1 MTNYSTRRFKD
12 RLALCLGALCVV
24 LAMIPLIS
32 ILYEVVKN
40 GASTI
45 NLDFLTTPPGVVGQ
59 AGGGIG
65 PAIQGT
71 LILVGLTI
79 ILGVPLGVL
88 SGIYLSEFGDN
99 AIGRTIRFLNDV
111 LAEFPSV
118 VIGVVIFTLI
128 VLTLRSFSVIAGAL
142 ALSIIMLPIIT
153 RSTEE
158 SLKLVPNS
166 IRDASMA
173 LGIRRWR
180 TTLSVVLTTAKS
192 GVITGILLAI
202 ARVAGES
209 APLVFTIL
217 GSQYFFSGII
227 SPMDALPLR
236 IYRLALLPYASSQAQ
251 GWGAALVLILMVLT
265 VNIGVR
271 FATRGR
277 LYATRERQRA

>member
-1 MTNYSTRRFKD
+1 MRRFKD
-12 RLALCLGALCVV
+12 RLALWLGALCAV

-40 GASTI
+40 GATTI
-45 NLDFLTTPPGVVGQ
+45 NIDFLTAAPGVVGQ

-71 LILVGLTI
+71 IILVGLTI
-79 ILGVPLGVL
+79 LIGVPLGVL

-99 AIGRTIRFLNDV
+99 PVGRVIRFLNDV

-118 VIGVVIFTLI
+118 VIGVVVFTLI
-128 VLTLRSFSVIAGAL
+128 VLTFKSFSVIAGAL
-142 ALSIIMLPIIT
+142 ALSIIMLPIVT

-192 GVITGILLAI
+192 GVITGILLAV

-217 GSQYFFSGII
+217 GSQYFFSGLN
-227 SPMDALPLR
+227 SAMDAIPLR
-236 IYRLALLPYASSQAQ
+236 IYRLALLPYPYAQAQ
-251 GWGAALVLILMVLT
+251 GWGAALVLILMVLA

-271 FATRGR
+271 LATRGR
-277 LYATRERQRA
+277 LYSTRMRA

>member
-1 MTNYSTRRFKD
+1 
-12 RLALCLGALCVV
+12 
-24 LAMIPLIS
+24 MIPLIS

-40 GASTI
+40 GAATI
-45 NLDFLTTPPGVVGQ
+45 NVDFLTAAPGVVGQ
-59 AGGGIG
+59 GGGGIG

-79 ILGVPLGVL
+79 AIGVPLGVV

-99 AIGRTIRFLNDV
+99 PLGRVIRFLNDV

-118 VIGVVIFTLI
+118 VIGVVVFTLI
-128 VLTLRSFSVIAGAL
+128 VLTFKSFSVIAGAL
-142 ALSIIMLPIIT
+142 ALAVIMLPIIT

-192 GVITGILLAI
+192 GVVTGILLAV

-217 GSQYFFSGII
+217 GSQYFFSGIN
-227 SPMDALPLR
+227 SPMDAIPLR
-236 IYRLALLPYASSQAQ
+236 IYRLALLPYPYAQAQ
-251 GWGAALVLILMVLT
+251 GWGAALVLILMVLV

-271 FATRGR
+271 LATRGR
-277 LYATRERQRA
+277 LYSTRSRA

>member
-1 MTNYSTRRFKD
+1 MSNYSMRRFKD
-12 RLALCLGALCVV
+12 RLALWLGALCAV
-24 LAMIPLIS
+24 LAMIPLVS
-32 ILYEVVKN
+32 ILYDVVKN
-40 GASTI
+40 GASSL
-45 NLDFLTTPPGVVGQ
+45 NVDFLTSAPGVIGQ

-71 LILVGLTI
+71 LLLVGLTI
-79 ILGVPLGVL
+79 IMGVPLGVL
-88 SGIYLSEFGDN
+88 SGIYLSEFGDHPVCL
-99 AIGRTIRFLNDV
+99 IIRFLNDV

-128 VLTLRSFSVIAGAL
+128 VLTLRSFSVVAGAF
-142 ALSIIMLPIIT
+142 ALSVIMLPVVT

-192 GVITGILLAI
+192 GVVTGILLAI
-202 ARVAGES
+202 ARVAGAS
-209 APLVFTIL
+209 APLFFTIL
-217 GSQYFFSGII
+217 GSQYFFSGLHI
-227 SPMDALPLR
+227 SLDAPAQR
-236 IYRLALLPYASSQAQ
+236 IDHLTLLTYPYAQSQ
-251 GWGAALVLILMVLT
+251 GWRAALVLILMVLV

-271 FATRGR
+271 LATRGR
-277 LYATRERQRA
+277 LYSTRSRA

>member
-1 MTNYSTRRFKD
+1 MTNYSMRRFKD
-12 RLALCLGALCVV
+12 RLALWLGALCAV

-40 GASTI
+40 GATTI
-45 NLDFLTTPPGVVGQ
+45 NIDFLTAAPGVVGQ

-71 LILVGLTI
+71 IILVGLTI
-79 ILGVPLGVL
+79 LIGVPLGVL

-99 AIGRTIRFLNDV
+99 PVGRVIRFLNDV

-118 VIGVVIFTLI
+118 VIGVVVFTLI
-128 VLTLRSFSVIAGAL
+128 VLTFKSFSVIAGAL
-142 ALSIIMLPIIT
+142 ALSIIMLPIVT

-192 GVITGILLAI
+192 GVITGILLAV

-217 GSQYFFSGII
+217 GSQYFFSGLN
-227 SPMDALPLR
+227 SAMDAIPLR
-236 IYRLALLPYASSQAQ
+236 IYRLALLPYPYAQAQ
-251 GWGAALVLILMVLT
+251 GWGAALVLILMVLA

-271 FATRGR
+271 LATRGR
-277 LYATRERQRA
+277 LYSTRVRA

>member
-1 MTNYSTRRFKD
+1 MRRFKD
-12 RLALCLGALCVV
+12 RLALWLGALCVV

-40 GASTI
+40 GVTTI
-45 NLDFLTTPPGVVGQ
+45 NVDFLTAAPGVVGQ

-71 LILVGLTI
+71 LILVGLTVVI
-79 ILGVPLGVL
+79 GVPLGVL

-99 AIGRTIRFLNDV
+99 PVGRVIRFLNDV

-118 VIGVVIFTLI
+118 VIGVVVFTLI
-128 VLTLRSFSVIAGAL
+128 VLTFKSFSVIAGAL
-142 ALSIIMLPIIT
+142 ALSIIMLPIVT

-192 GVITGILLAI
+192 GVITGILLAV

-217 GSQYFFSGII
+217 GSQYFFSGLN
-227 SPMDALPLR
+227 SAMDAIPLR
-236 IYRLALLPYASSQAQ
+236 IYRLALLPYPYAQAQ
-251 GWGAALVLILMVLT
+251 GWGAALVLILMVLA
-265 VNIGVR
+265 VNVGVR
-271 FATRGR
+271 LATRGR
-277 LYATRERQRA
+277 LYSTRVRA

>member
-1 MTNYSTRRFKD
+1 MSNYSMRRFKNK
-12 RLALCLGALCVV
+12 LALWIGALCAA
-24 LAMIPLIS
+24 LAMIPLVS
-32 ILYEVVKN
+32 ILYDVVKN
-40 GASTI
+40 GASSL
-45 NLDFLTTPPGVVGQ
+45 NVDFLTSAPGVIGQ

-71 LILVGLTI
+71 LLLVGLTI
-79 ILGVPLGVL
+79 IMGVPLGVL

-99 AIGRTIRFLNDV
+99 PVGRVIRFLNDV

-128 VLTLRSFSVIAGAL
+128 VLTFKSFSVIAGAL

-192 GVITGILLAI
+192 GVVTGILLAI
-202 ARVAGES
+202 ARVAGET
-209 APLVFTIL
+209 AP
-217 GSQYFFSGII
+217 
-227 SPMDALPLR
+227 
-236 IYRLALLPYASSQAQ
+236 
-251 GWGAALVLILMVLT
+251 
-265 VNIGVR
+265 
-271 FATRGR
+271 
-277 LYATRERQRA
+277 

>member
-1 MTNYSTRRFKD
+1 MSNYSMRRFKN
-12 RLALCLGALCVV
+12 RLALWLGALCAA
-24 LAMIPLIS
+24 LAMIPLVS
-32 ILYEVVKN
+32 ILYDVVKN
-40 GASTI
+40 GASSL
-45 NLDFLTTPPGVVGQ
+45 NVDFVTSAPGVIGQ

-71 LILVGLTI
+71 LILVVLTI
-79 ILGVPLGVL
+79 IMGVPLGVL

-99 AIGRTIRFLNDV
+99 PVGRVIRFLNDV

-128 VLTLRSFSVIAGAL
+128 VLTFKSFSVIAGAL

-192 GVITGILLAI
+192 GVVTGILLAI
-202 ARVAGES
+202 ARVAGET

-217 GSQYFFSGII
+217 GSQYFFSGLN
-227 SPMDALPLR
+227 SPMDALPIR
-236 IYRLALLPYASSQAQ
+236 IYRLALLPYPYAQAQ
-251 GWGAALVLILMVLT
+251 GWGAALALILMVLV

-271 FATRGR
+271 LATRGR
-277 LYATRERQRA
+277 LYSKRSRP

>member
-1 MTNYSTRRFKD
+1 MSNYSMRRFKD
-12 RLALCLGALCVV
+12 RLALWLGALCVV
-24 LAMIPLIS
+24 LAMIPLVS

-45 NLDFLTTPPGVVGQ
+45 NVNFLTAAPGVIGQ
-59 AGGGIG
+59 PGGGIG

-79 ILGVPLGVL
+79 IIGVPLGVL

-99 AIGRTIRFLNDV
+99 PLGRVIRFLNDV

-128 VLTLRSFSVIAGAL
+128 VLTLRSFSVIAGAF
-142 ALSIIMLPIIT
+142 ALSIIMLPIVT

-192 GVITGILLAI
+192 GIITGILLAI
-202 ARVAGES
+202 ARIAGES

-217 GSQYFFSGII
+217 GSQYFFSGLN
-227 SPMDALPLR
+227 SAMDALPLR
-236 IYRLALLPYASSQAQ
+236 IYRLALLPYPYAQAQ
-251 GWGAALVLILMVLT
+251 GWGAALVLILMVFV

-271 FATRGR
+271 LATRGR
-277 LYATRERQRA
+277 LYSTRSRA

>member
-1 MTNYSTRRFKD
+1 MSNYSMRRFKN
-12 RLALCLGALCVV
+12 RLALWLGALCAA
-24 LAMIPLIS
+24 LAMIPLVS
-32 ILYEVVKN
+32 ILYDVVKN
-40 GASTI
+40 GASSL
-45 NLDFLTTPPGVVGQ
+45 NVDFVTSAPGVIGQ

-71 LILVGLTI
+71 LILVVLTI
-79 ILGVPLGVL
+79 IMGVPLGVL

-99 AIGRTIRFLNDV
+99 PVGRVIRFLNDV

-128 VLTLRSFSVIAGAL
+128 VLTFKSFSVIAGAL

-192 GVITGILLAI
+192 GVVTGILLAI
-202 ARVAGES
+202 ARVAGET

-217 GSQYFFSGII
+217 GSQYFFSGLN
-227 SPMDALPLR
+227 SPMDALPIR
-236 IYRLALLPYASSQAQ
+236 ICKRKRNNP
-251 GWGAALVLILMVLT
+251 
-265 VNIGVR
+265 
-271 FATRGR
+271 
-277 LYATRERQRA
+277 

>member
-1 MTNYSTRRFKD
+1 MRRFKD
-12 RLALCLGALCVV
+12 RLALWLGALCAVF
-24 LAMIPLIS
+24 AMIPLIS

-40 GASTI
+40 GASTV
-45 NLDFLTTPPGVVGQ
+45 NVDFLTAAPGIIGQ

-79 ILGVPLGVL
+79 IIGVPLGVL
-88 SGIYLSEFGDN
+88 SGIYLSEFGGN
-99 AIGRTIRFLNDV
+99 PVGRVVRFLNDV

-128 VLTLRSFSVIAGAL
+128 VLTLRSFSVIAGAF
-142 ALSIIMLPIIT
+142 ALSIIMLPIVT

-192 GVITGILLAI
+192 GVVTGILLAI

-217 GSQYFFSGII
+217 GSQYFFSGLS

-236 IYRLALLPYASSQAQ
+236 IYRLALLPYPYAQAQ
-251 GWGAALVLILMVLT
+251 GWGAALVLILMVLV

-271 FATRGR
+271 LATRGR
-277 LYATRERQRA
+277 LYSRRSRP

>member
-1 MTNYSTRRFKD
+1 MSNYSMRRFKD
-12 RLALCLGALCVV
+12 RLALWLGALCAV
-24 LAMIPLIS
+24 LAMIPLVS

-45 NLDFLTTPPGVVGQ
+45 NVDFLTAAPGVIGQ
-59 AGGGIG
+59 PGGGIG

-71 LILVGLTI
+71 LILVELTI
-79 ILGVPLGVL
+79 IIGVPLGVL

-99 AIGRTIRFLNDV
+99 PVGRIIRFLNDV

-128 VLTLRSFSVIAGAL
+128 VLTLRSFSVVAGAF
-142 ALSIIMLPIIT
+142 ALSVIMLPVVT

-180 TTLSVVLTTAKS
+180 KCPASLHHSGKPVFLLRPKRRNGCSSASNLPVGVAALSLCA
-192 GVITGILLAI
+192 G
-202 ARVAGES
+202 ARVGSGTGANTHGLGRQHRS
-209 APLVFTIL
+209 A
-217 GSQYFFSGII
+217 
-227 SPMDALPLR
+227 
-236 IYRLALLPYASSQAQ
+236 
-251 GWGAALVLILMVLT
+251 
-265 VNIGVR
+265 IGD
-271 FATRGR
+271 
-277 LYATRERQRA
+277 

>member
-1 MTNYSTRRFKD
+1 MSNYSMRRFKD
-12 RLALCLGALCVV
+12 RLALWIGALCAV

-45 NLDFLTTPPGVVGQ
+45 NVDFLTAAPGVIGQ

-79 ILGVPLGVL
+79 IIGVPLGVL

-99 AIGRTIRFLNDV
+99 PVGRVIRFLNDV

-128 VLTLRSFSVIAGAL
+128 VLTFRSFSVIAGAL

-180 TTLSVVLTTAKS
+180 TTLSVVLTTARS
-192 GVITGILLAI
+192 GVVTGILLAI

-217 GSQYFFSGII
+217 GSQYFFSGLS

-236 IYRLALLPYASSQAQ
+236 IYRLALLPYPYAQAQ
-251 GWGAALVLILMVLT
+251 GWGAALVLILMVLV

-271 FATRGR
+271 LATRGR
-277 LYATRERQRA
+277 LYSRRSRP

>member
-1 MTNYSTRRFKD
+1 M
-12 RLALCLGALCVV
+12 
-24 LAMIPLIS
+24 
-32 ILYEVVKN
+32 
-40 GASTI
+40 
-45 NLDFLTTPPGVVGQ
+45 
-59 AGGGIG
+59 
-65 PAIQGT
+65 
-71 LILVGLTI
+71 
-79 ILGVPLGVL
+79 GVPLGVL

-99 AIGRTIRFLNDV
+99 PIGRAIRFLNNV

-173 LGIRRWR
+173 LGIRKWR

-192 GVITGILLAI
+192 GVVTGILLAI
-202 ARVAGES
+202 ARVAGET

-217 GSQYFFSGII
+217 GSQYFFSGLN

-236 IYRLALLPYASSQAQ
+236 IYRLALLPYPYAQAQ
-251 GWGAALVLILMVLT
+251 GWGAALVLILMVLV

-271 FATRGR
+271 LATRGR
-277 LYATRERQRA
+277 LYSTRSRA

>member
-1 MTNYSTRRFKD
+1 MSNYSMRRFKD
-12 RLALCLGALCVV
+12 RLALWLGALCAVF
-24 LAMIPLIS
+24 AMIPLIS

-40 GASTI
+40 GASTV
-45 NLDFLTTPPGVVGQ
+45 NVDFLTAAPGIIGQ

-79 ILGVPLGVL
+79 IIGVPLGVL
-88 SGIYLSEFGDN
+88 SGIYLSEFGGN
-99 AIGRTIRFLNDV
+99 PVGRVVRFLNDV

-128 VLTLRSFSVIAGAL
+128 VLTLRSFSVIAGAF
-142 ALSIIMLPIIT
+142 ALSIIMLPIVT

-192 GVITGILLAI
+192 GVVTGILLAI

-217 GSQYFFSGII
+217 GSQYFFSGLS

-236 IYRLALLPYASSQAQ
+236 IYRLALLPYPYAQAQ
-251 GWGAALVLILMVLT
+251 GWGAALVLILMVLV

-271 FATRGR
+271 LATRGR
-277 LYATRERQRA
+277 LYSKRSRP

>member
-1 MTNYSTRRFKD
+1 MSNYSLRRFKD
-12 RLALCLGALCVV
+12 RFAFWLGALCAL
-24 LAMIPLIS
+24 LAMIPLVS
-32 ILYEVVKN
+32 ILYNVVKN
-40 GASTI
+40 GASTL
-45 NLDFLTTPPGVVGQ
+45 NVEFLTSAPGVVGQ

-71 LILVGLTI
+71 LVLVGLTI
-79 ILGVPLGVL
+79 VIGVPLGVL

-99 AIGRTIRFLNDV
+99 PTGAVIRFLNDV

-128 VLTLRSFSVIAGAL
+128 VLTLKTFSVTAGAI

-192 GVITGILLAI
+192 GVVTGILLAI
-202 ARVAGES
+202 ARVAGET

-217 GSQYFFSGII
+217 GSQYFFSGLNGA
-227 SPMDALPLR
+227 MDALPLR
-236 IYRLALLPYASSQAQ
+236 IYRLALLPYPYAQAQ
-251 GWGAALVLILMVLT
+251 GWGAALVLILMVLV

-271 FATRGR
+271 LATRGR
-277 LYATRERQRA
+277 LYSTRSRA

>member
-1 MTNYSTRRFKD
+1 MSNYSMRRFKD
-12 RLALCLGALCVV
+12 RLALWLGALCAVF
-24 LAMIPLIS
+24 AMIPLIS

-40 GASTI
+40 GASTV
-45 NLDFLTTPPGVVGQ
+45 NVDFLTAAPGIIGQ

-79 ILGVPLGVL
+79 IIGVPLGVL
-88 SGIYLSEFGDN
+88 SGIYLSEFGGN
-99 AIGRTIRFLNDV
+99 PVGRVVRFLNDV

-128 VLTLRSFSVIAGAL
+128 VLTLRSFSVIAGAF
-142 ALSIIMLPIIT
+142 ALSIIMLPIVT

-192 GVITGILLAI
+192 GVVTGILLAI

-217 GSQYFFSGII
+217 GSQYFFSGLS

-236 IYRLALLPYASSQAQ
+236 IYRLALLPYPYAQAQ
-251 GWGAALVLILMVLT
+251 GWGAALVLILMVLV

-271 FATRGR
+271 LATRGR
-277 LYATRERQRA
+277 LYSKRSRA

>member
-1 MTNYSTRRFKD
+1 MSNYSMRRFKNK
-12 RLALCLGALCVV
+12 LALWIGALCAT
-24 LAMIPLIS
+24 LAMIPLVS
-32 ILYEVVKN
+32 ILYDVVKN
-40 GASTI
+40 GASSL
-45 NLDFLTTPPGVVGQ
+45 NVDFLTSAPGVIGQ

-71 LILVGLTI
+71 LLLVGLTI
-79 ILGVPLGVL
+79 IMGVPLGVL

-99 AIGRTIRFLNDV
+99 PVGRVIRFLNDV

-118 VIGVVIFTLI
+118 VIGVLIFTLI
-128 VLTLRSFSVIAGAL
+128 VLTFKSFSVIAGAL

-192 GVITGILLAI
+192 GVVTGILLAI
-202 ARVAGES
+202 ARVAGET

-217 GSQYFFSGII
+217 ESQYFFSGLN
-227 SPMDALPLR
+227 SPMDALPIR
-236 IYRLALLPYASSQAQ
+236 IYRLALLPYPYAQAQ
-251 GWGAALVLILMVLT
+251 GWGAALVLILMVLV

-271 FATRGR
+271 LATRGR
-277 LYATRERQRA
+277 LYTTRSRA

>member
-1 MTNYSTRRFKD
+1 MSNYSMRRFKD
-12 RLALCLGALCVV
+12 RLALWIGALCAV
-24 LAMIPLIS
+24 LAMIPLFS

-45 NLDFLTTPPGVVGQ
+45 NVDFLTAAPGVIGQ

-79 ILGVPLGVL
+79 IIGVPLGVL

-99 AIGRTIRFLNDV
+99 PVGRVIRFLNDV

-128 VLTLRSFSVIAGAL
+128 VLTFRSFSVIAGAL

-180 TTLSVVLTTAKS
+180 TTLSVVLTTARS
-192 GVITGILLAI
+192 GVVTGILLAI
-202 ARVAGES
+202 AR
-209 APLVFTIL
+209 
-217 GSQYFFSGII
+217 
-227 SPMDALPLR
+227 
-236 IYRLALLPYASSQAQ
+236 
-251 GWGAALVLILMVLT
+251 
-265 VNIGVR
+265 
-271 FATRGR
+271 
-277 LYATRERQRA
+277 

>member
-1 MTNYSTRRFKD
+1 MSNYSMRRFKNK
-12 RLALCLGALCVV
+12 LALWIGALCAA
-24 LAMIPLIS
+24 LAMIPLVS
-32 ILYEVVKN
+32 ILYDVVKN
-40 GASTI
+40 GASSL
-45 NLDFLTTPPGVVGQ
+45 NVDFLTRAPGVIGQ

-79 ILGVPLGVL
+79 IMGVPLGVL

-99 AIGRTIRFLNDV
+99 PVGRVIRFLNDV

-128 VLTLRSFSVIAGAL
+128 VLTFKSFSVIAGAL

-192 GVITGILLAI
+192 GVVTGILLAI
-202 ARVAGES
+202 ARVAGET
-209 APLVFTIL
+209 APLGFTIL
-217 GSQYFFSGII
+217 GSQYFFSGLNTT
-227 SPMDALPLR
+227 MDALPLR
-236 IYRLALLPYASSQAQ
+236 IYRLALLPYPYAQAQ
-251 GWGAALVLILMVLT
+251 GWGAALVLILMVL
-265 VNIGVR
+265 VINIGVR
-271 FATRGR
+271 LATRGR
-277 LYATRERQRA
+277 LYSTRSRA

>member
-1 MTNYSTRRFKD
+1 MRRFKD
-12 RLALCLGALCVV
+12 RLALWLGALCAVF
-24 LAMIPLIS
+24 AMIPLIS

-40 GASTI
+40 GASTV
-45 NLDFLTTPPGVVGQ
+45 NVDFLTAAPGIIGQ

-79 ILGVPLGVL
+79 IIGVPLGVL
-88 SGIYLSEFGDN
+88 SGIYLSEFGGN
-99 AIGRTIRFLNDV
+99 PVGRVVRFLNDV

-128 VLTLRSFSVIAGAL
+128 VLTLRSFSVIAGAF
-142 ALSIIMLPIIT
+142 ALSIIMLPIVT

-192 GVITGILLAI
+192 GVVTGILLAI

-217 GSQYFFSGII
+217 GSQYFFSGLS

-236 IYRLALLPYASSQAQ
+236 IYRLALLPYPYAQAQ
-251 GWGAALVLILMVLT
+251 GWGAALVLILMVLV

-271 FATRGR
+271 LATRGR
-277 LYATRERQRA
+277 LYSKRSRA

>member
-1 MTNYSTRRFKD
+1 MSNYSMRRFKNK
-12 RLALCLGALCVV
+12 LALWVGALCAT
-24 LAMIPLIS
+24 LAMIPLVS
-32 ILYEVVKN
+32 ILYDVVKN
-40 GASTI
+40 GASSL
-45 NLDFLTTPPGVVGQ
+45 NVDFLTSAPGVIGQ

-71 LILVGLTI
+71 LLLVGLTI
-79 ILGVPLGVL
+79 IMGVPLGVL

-99 AIGRTIRFLNDV
+99 PVGRVIRFLNDV

-128 VLTLRSFSVIAGAL
+128 VLTFKSFSVIAGAL

-192 GVITGILLAI
+192 GVVTGILLAI
-202 ARVAGES
+202 ARVAGET

-217 GSQYFFSGII
+217 GSLYFFSGLN
-227 SPMDALPLR
+227 SPMDALPIR
-236 IYRLALLPYASSQAQ
+236 IYRLALLPYPYAQAQ
-251 GWGAALVLILMVLT
+251 GWGAALVLILMVLV

-271 FATRGR
+271 LATRGR
-277 LYATRERQRA
+277 LYTTRSRA